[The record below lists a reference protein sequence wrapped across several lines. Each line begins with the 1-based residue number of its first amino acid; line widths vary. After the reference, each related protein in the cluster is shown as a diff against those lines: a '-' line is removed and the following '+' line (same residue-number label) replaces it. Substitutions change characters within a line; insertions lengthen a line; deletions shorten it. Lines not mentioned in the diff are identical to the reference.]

1 MLSFKK
7 FFTEN
12 LQKRKFVVLIPGG
25 FKPPT
30 LGHYHLIKSYNE
42 HPDVEKVIVLIGP
55 KEREGITRDQSLKI
69 FNLYGIS
76 NMPKVSII
84 KIAEDNPMFSAFDF
98 VQNNPQALEY
108 PNSIFGMGSS
118 DKDGDNIRSLKF
130 EKYFRMNPS
139 KLPKGLRVGVP
150 PIIPSQKIPS
160 GKDISATTL
169 RNAIRNQNLLEI
181 QSLIPPDVKAQEFLN
196 IFKHK

>member
-1 MLSFKK
+1 MIPFKN

-12 LQKRKFVVLIPGG
+12 AKKRKFVVLLPGG

-55 KEREGITRDQSLKI
+55 KKREGINRDQSLKV
-69 FNLYGIS
+69 FDLYKI
-76 NMPKVSII
+76 NEMAKVSIV
-84 KIAEDNPMFSAFDF
+84 KIAEDTPMLAAFNF
-98 VQNNPQALEY
+98 VENNPKALEY
-108 PNSIFGMGSS
+108 SNLIFGMGSS
-118 DKDGDNIRSLKF
+118 NKKGDNIRSLKF
-130 EKYFRMNPS
+130 DKYFRMNPS
-139 KLPKGLRVGVP
+139 KLPPGLKVSVP

-169 RNAIRNQNLLEI
+169 REAIKKENLIEI

-196 IFKHK
+196 IFKYK